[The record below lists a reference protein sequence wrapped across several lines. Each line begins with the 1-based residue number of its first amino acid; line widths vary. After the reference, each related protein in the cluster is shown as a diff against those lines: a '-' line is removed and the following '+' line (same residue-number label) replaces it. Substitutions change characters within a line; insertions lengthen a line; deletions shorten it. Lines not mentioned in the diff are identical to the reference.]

1 MFGLLPRGTS
11 YILVVAIILFLG
23 VNYVP
28 VYINAYQ
35 FNDAVRQVLKFSGT
49 RGRSPQVMKT
59 AIMAEAAEFGI
70 PVTSDSVKVTRDGV
84 VLTVDISCQVPIDLQ
99 FYQHEL
105 SFDSHHTSETFAR

>member
-11 YILVVAIILFLG
+11 YILAALIVLVLG

-28 VYINAYQ
+28 VYVNAYQ

-59 AIMAEAAEFGI
+59 AIMAEAAEFDI
-70 PVTSDSVKVTRDGV
+70 PVTSESVKVTRDGV
-84 VLTVDISCQVPIDLQ
+84 ILTVEISYKVPIDLQ

-105 SFDSHHTSETFAR
+105 SFDSRHTSETFAP

>member
-23 VNYVP
+23 VNYGP

-49 RGRSPQVMKT
+49 RGRSPQIMKT

-99 FYQHEL
+99 FYQHEF

>member
-11 YILVVAIILFLG
+11 YVIALVIVAFLG
-23 VNYVP
+23 VKYVP
-28 VYINAYQ
+28 VYVNAYQ

-59 AIMAEAAEFGI
+59 SIMAEASEFGI

-84 VLTVDISCQVPIDLQ
+84 ILTVEISYKVPIDLQ

-105 SFDSHHTSETFAR
+105 SFDSRHTSETFAR